1 MANFNAKQLFICE
14 NPDMVKSRMVI
25 ATMRYLQEKVR
36 VHYTLLMNTKLIW
49 TSRIPTAATDGYYV
63 YVNEQFFRSLPNH
76 LQRAF
81 LFAHEVSHI
90 ILQHPQR
97 GKAYMDRGYVRT
109 IGNSKIPY
117 ISHYYNC
124 DSDAVINADLIA
136 MGLEMIPAG
145 ILRSD
150 VDRNMFVDDIYLAR
164 DWDQPEQPEPDN
176 GDDDGD
182 SDQSGDDDGDQDGDG
197 DGDQDGDMLSDL
209 PVNVAPSDDDNGDG
223 GAGGDGESSDQPVD
237 ENDPLDGSTSE
248 GHDTHLVPQYD
259 GENDD
264 EIADQ
269 IKADVESVERVIDQ
283 ALDDLDRA
291 EKNEGHK
298 QVSTA
303 DSISQSGGRVRAI
316 NASSVDWRSALAD
329 RVTTL
334 AAGEESTWK
343 RINRRRL
350 VNTGVIS
357 PSKIGTF
364 NRIGIT
370 IDTSW
375 SCLRYTD
382 VVDKFINEA
391 AALVDTL
398 APKSGAVLIQCGRA
412 VESVDEPTSGAE
424 LLDVDIRDGGGTYM
438 AASVEWLE
446 QNGIECDVHLIFTD
460 GEMCDDDYRIC
471 ADSGAILVLVRHPR
485 WWERKQIADCG
496 IDFIVASDDP
506 LAA

>member
-1 MANFNAKQLFICE
+1 MASFNAKQLFTCE
-14 NPDMVKSRMVI
+14 NPDMVRSRMVI
-25 ATMRYLQEKVR
+25 ATMQIMQAKVR

-63 YVNEQFFRSLPNH
+63 YVNEQFFRSLPNDN
-76 LQRAF
+76 QRAF

-109 IGNSKIPY
+109 VGNSKIPFNP
-117 ISHYYNC
+117 HFYNC
-124 DSDAVINADLIA
+124 DADAVTNADLIA

-145 ILRSD
+145 ILRDD

-164 DWDQPEQPEPDN
+164 DWNQPEQPEQPQPEPDN

-182 SDQSGDDDGDQDGDG
+182 QGGSDGQSDDQPTDDADQSSDDGD
-197 DGDQDGDMLSDL
+197 DQQG
-209 PVNVAPSDDDNGDG
+209 NDDAG
-223 GAGGDGESSDQPVD
+223 GAGGDDDSSDQPVD
-237 ENDPLDGSTSE
+237 DSDPLDGATSE

-259 GENDD
+259 GDSD
-264 EIADQ
+264 EDIVDQ

-283 ALDDLDRA
+283 ALDDLARSED
-291 EKNEGHK
+291 NEGHK
-298 QVSTA
+298 QVNTSE
-303 DSISQSGGRVRAI
+303 SIAQSGGRVRAI

-329 RVTTL
+329 RAT
-334 AAGEESTWK
+334 AMSAGEESSWK

-370 IDTSW
+370 VDTSW
-375 SCLRYTD
+375 SCMRYEST
-382 VVDKFINEA
+382 VSAFFNEA
-391 AALVDTL
+391 ASLIDTL
-398 APKSGAVLIQCGRA
+398 APRSGAVLVQCG
-412 VESVDEPTSGAE
+412 ESVRQVDEPMSGSE
-424 LLDVDIRDGGGTYM
+424 FLDVDVSMGGGTYM
-438 AASVEWLE
+438 AASVEWME
-446 QNGIECDVHLIFTD
+446 ANGVDCDIHLIFTD
-460 GEMCDDDYRIC
+460 GEMCDEDYRIC
-471 ADSGAILVLVRHPR
+471 AESDAILILVKHPDF
-485 WWERKQIADCG
+485 WTRKMIDESG
-496 IDFIVASDDP
+496 IDYIVASDDP